1 MNILNYS
8 SNILSSINIMYKI
21 QNSTEYKDFFKN
33 THDKSFQENILVF
46 LEQLIYKYTDPIM
59 ILLYENPDY
68 KNIFYDTKVDIN
80 TRYKIYISKVFMF
93 LYNKQSE
100 FMPADFIIK
109 IPLDDVLLSL
119 IISIIDL
126 LDLDHIKNERELFT
140 EIIRL
145 FLSQLTPFLTLF
157 EHNISNE
164 ITDPDEKILSM
175 LSAINSIYNYT
186 NPPINPPDNPPDNNR
201 KRKNPDKREIRS
213 SKRTKK

>member
-1 MNILNYS
+1 
-8 SNILSSINIMYKI
+8 MYKI